1 MKKKK
6 SSTKSSSAYTE
17 KILFPI
23 SWEIEYSRLFAIIKL
38 KNQSTR
44 FDDVRLV
51 DYSMFYQDQDL
62 AEATLNISL
71 MELVKESF
79 KNEDKY
85 LDWLEFYTLSGD
97 IESDYI

>member
-23 SWEIEYSRLFAIIKL
+23 SWEIEYSRFFAIIKL